1 MSSTL
6 FYWWWLINSNWLDN
20 RGYEIL
26 DFPLPLA
33 NLSDETLHKLESIY
47 AEYEADLKAN
57 AKPYRSLG
65 ELAYYARKSK
75 HIIDKID
82 RLICPLYGLSDDETE
97 FIINYDLQFR
107 TDD

>member
-1 MSSTL
+1 MSIPVSLLTESKIKEISKLCDDLENHIEISANFTST
-6 FYWWWLINSNWLDN
+6 
-20 RGYEIL
+20 G
-26 DFPLPLA
+26 
-33 NLSDETLHKLESIY
+33 TK
-47 AEYEADLKAN
+47 EYRL
-57 AKPYRSLG
+57 
-65 ELAYYARKSK
+65 RKSK